1 MIHAFQAIILGIVE
15 GITEFL
21 PISSTGHLILVS
33 KLMNLAETPF
43 VKSFMI
49 IIQLGSILAV
59 VVLYWKK
66 IWSNSDIWKKVIVA
80 FIPTAVIG
88 LIFYKIVKTYLLGN
102 ITVTIL
108 ALAIGGVV
116 LVFFERWVKRP
127 VPTEAGSAGLTYMQ
141 SFGVGVFQAI
151 AIIPGVS
158 RSTATIVG
166 GQLIGV
172 EKRAMIDFSFILAIP
187 TMLAATGLDLIKNAG
202 SFSSDQ
208 FGMLSLGFIVSFI
221 VALLAVRTF
230 LAYIQKN
237 SFAAFGIYRIL
248 VAILFLVL
256 WWR

>member
-1 MIHAFQAIILGIVE
+1 MIHAFQAIVLGIVE

-21 PISSTGHLILVS
+21 PISSTGHLILAS

-88 LIFYKIVKTYLLGN
+88 LILYKVVKTYLLGN
-102 ITVTIL
+102 VMITIL

-141 SFGVGVFQAI
+141 SFWVGVFQAI

-158 RSTATIVG
+158 RSAATIVG

-187 TMLAATGLDLIKNAG
+187 TMLAATGLDLIKNAS

-230 LAYIQKN
+230 LSYIQKN